1 MVWQLN
7 GYNSALS
14 RRCSGFDSPSDRHLI
29 MNIVTLIILILC
41 YSLVLGIIFAQVLL
55 TAPVVFKVLDDQNA
69 SNFLRKIFPRYY
81 LLLFLITLIALLIS
95 YLFFSTIDIYIALV
109 AVSFSFLGY
118 IIIPLTNIAKDRGW
132 DSLFKGLHSLSV
144 FNTVIIFIAS
154 IVQIVRVIY
163 L

>member
-1 MVWQLN
+1 
-7 GYNSALS
+7 
-14 RRCSGFDSPSDRHLI
+14 

-109 AVSFSFLGY
+109 AVSFSSLGY

-154 IVQIVRVIY
+154 IFQIVRVIY

>member
-1 MVWQLN
+1 
-7 GYNSALS
+7 
-14 RRCSGFDSPSDRHLI
+14 
-29 MNIVTLIILILC
+29 MNIVTLILLILC

-81 LLLFLITLIALLIS
+81 LLLLLITLIALLIS
-95 YLFFSTIDIYIALV
+95 YLFFSTIDIYIALI

-132 DSLFKGLHSLSV
+132 DRLFRSLHSLSI
-144 FNTVIIFIAS
+144 FNTVIIFAAS
-154 IVQIVRVIY
+154 VIEIIRVINQ
-163 L
+163 

>member
-1 MVWQLN
+1 
-7 GYNSALS
+7 
-14 RRCSGFDSPSDRHLI
+14 
-29 MNIVTLIILILC
+29 MNIVTLILLILC

-55 TAPVVFKVLDDQNA
+55 TAPIVFKVLDDQNA

-95 YLFFSTIDIYIALV
+95 YLFFSTIDIYIALI